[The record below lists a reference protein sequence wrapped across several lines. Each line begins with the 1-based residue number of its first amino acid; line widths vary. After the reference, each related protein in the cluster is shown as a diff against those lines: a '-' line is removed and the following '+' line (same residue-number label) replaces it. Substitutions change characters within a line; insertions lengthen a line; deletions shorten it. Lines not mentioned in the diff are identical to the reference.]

1 MGIIQKSSSNIFSC
15 SRRLNLITL
24 LKMKKLILVL
34 ILVFISGCTH
44 QINSINGGNKMTDVI
59 LIISQEGY
67 QPIEFSNTKAEIEKA
82 GLTTQVAS
90 ITKDIATAADGSTY
104 NPDLS
109 IEEINPDNY
118 KAIAIIGGPGSPKLL
133 ESNSLLEKIKEF
145 NSKNKIVAAICF
157 SPVILAKAGI
167 LKGKKATVFPNQ
179 DLINKL
185 KEAGAIYTAE
195 TVTKDNNI
203 ITGNG
208 PDAAT
213 EFGKTIA
220 DSLK

>member
-1 MGIIQKSSSNIFSC
+1 
-15 SRRLNLITL
+15 
-24 LKMKKLILVL
+24 MKKLILAL
-34 ILVFISGCTH
+34 ILIFILGCTNTH
-44 QINSINGGNKMTDVI
+44 QINRDNKGGNKMADVI
-59 LIISQEGY
+59 LVISQEGY

-118 KAIAIIGGPGSPKLL
+118 RAIAIIGGPGSPKLL

-167 LKGKKATVFPNQ
+167 LKGKRATVFPNQ

-195 TVTKDNNI
+195 KVTKDDNI

-220 DSLK
+220 NSLK